1 MKRFILTAV
10 LALVFIATSA
20 HAADKGMQVS
30 GNLGVSL
37 AADSNFSV
45 SGVDVFEIS
54 LDTGFNIGGAFGY
67 DYGEFRAE
75 FEIAYHAWDTDKG
88 TIPGVIDGVVIPSC
102 PCTGPIDGD
111 ASALSFMVN
120 WYYDFPV
127 VNLPVSPY
135 LGLGIGGAIVTGDI
149 TVLGDDSDLAFAY
162 QIMAGIGFEI
172 NPSTTLTAGYRFFL
186 TEDPEVQIFGTDVEF
201 TVESHEFNVG
211 ARFMF

>member
-1 MKRFILTAV
+1 MKRLIVVAV
-10 LALVFIATSA
+10 LALVFITTSA
-20 HAADKGMQVS
+20 HAADKGMYVS

-37 AADSNFSV
+37 AADSNFRA
-45 SGVDVFEIS
+45 SGVDIGEIS
-54 LDTGFNIGGAFGY
+54 FDTGFNIGGALGY

-75 FEIAYHAWDTDKG
+75 FEIAYHFWDMDEL
-88 TIPGVIDGVVIPSC
+88 TISGILPGC
-102 PCTGPIDGD
+102 PCTGPVDGD

-120 WYYDFPV
+120 GYYDFPV
-127 VNLPVSPY
+127 ENSPVSPY
-135 LGLGIGGAIVTGDI
+135 LGGGIGGAIVTWDI
-149 TVLGDDSDLAFAY
+149 TGLVDDSDLAFAY

-172 NPSTTLTAGYRFFL
+172 NPSTTLTVGYRFFL